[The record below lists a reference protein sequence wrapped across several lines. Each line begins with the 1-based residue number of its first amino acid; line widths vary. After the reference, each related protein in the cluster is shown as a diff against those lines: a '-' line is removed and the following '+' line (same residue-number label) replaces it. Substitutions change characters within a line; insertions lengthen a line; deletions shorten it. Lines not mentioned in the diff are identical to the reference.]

1 MIEPKEFG
9 KGIPLGGGFD
19 IGSELPV
26 DNRTYFKKIDLTQ
39 QINPKRILNGMIVY
53 SEDDDKLYRV
63 RNKDAATAKEQ
74 LRDLGAKEVYVGTE
88 EPQDEEVL
96 WIDPSGTPGMVYGP
110 QGPQGAAGA
119 KGPQGPQ
126 GPKGSDS
133 TVRGPQGPQGPQGPT
148 GPQGVKGPQGPKGD
162 TGTQGAKGDHGIQ
175 GVKGPQGPQG
185 PKGDTGTQ
193 GAKGDHGIQGVK
205 GPQGPQGPKGDT
217 GTQGAK
223 GDHGIQGIQGPQGP
237 KGATGPSFTVT
248 SSSNTAYLVGKSANS
263 TQAADSSTWYVYT
276 PYMSGATL
284 YATDFVASSD
294 IALKKD
300 IAPIDKELAAA
311 VTNTELYKQ
320 FRWKEND
327 KIGFGMIAQE
337 LEKIAPELVDQ
348 VEDKPKSIHYIML
361 HSLQLFD
368 VIERLKVV
376 EQKLAELCQY

>member
-1 MIEPKEFG
+1 MLEPKEFG

-110 QGPQGAAGA
+110 QGPQG
-119 KGPQGPQ
+119 P
-126 GPKGSDS
+126 
-133 TVRGPQGPQGPQGPT
+133 
-148 GPQGVKGPQGPKGD
+148 
-162 TGTQGAKGDHGIQ
+162 I
-175 GVKGPQGPQG
+175 
-185 PKGDTGTQ
+185 
-193 GAKGDHGIQGVK
+193 
-205 GPQGPQGPKGDT
+205 
-217 GTQGAK
+217 
-223 GDHGIQGIQGPQGP
+223 
-237 KGATGPSFTVT
+237 GPSFTVT
-248 SSSNTAYLVGKSANS
+248 SSSNTAYLVGKSSNDS
-263 TQAADSSTWYVYT
+263 QAAASSTWYVYS

-284 YATDFVASSD
+284 YATDFVPSAD

-300 IAPIDKELAAA
+300 ISPINKELATA
-311 VTNTELYKQ
+311 VTNAELYKQ

-348 VEDKPKSIHYIML
+348 IGDKPKSIHYIML

-376 EQKLAELCQY
+376 EQKLAELCQR